1 MTDRSGGGDATPVTD
16 GGTGGSTGPP
26 GDGPPVV
33 VISGA
38 TGGVGRGIALA
49 CGSAG
54 WTVWVAARRAP
65 EGTAVAAEITDRGGE
80 GRYVACDV
88 TSASSV
94 VDALDQVVGA
104 SGHLD
109 GVVHNA
115 TSARSPVPGPFAELP
130 MAALQDH
137 VAVSVRGTYLLA
149 KAALPHL
156 QRTGGSLLALTS
168 EAGFEGKARLPAYA
182 AAKAAQ
188 RGVVRALA
196 REWGPLGVRVN
207 ALAPLASTPAMAA
220 AIAGDSTMAARVMG
234 RNPLGR
240 LGDPEHDIG
249 PVARFLL
256 SDDARFVTGA
266 TLMADGGSCP
276 VT

>member
-1 MTDRSGGGDATPVTD
+1 MSDAPL
-16 GGTGGSTGPP
+16 
-26 GDGPPVV
+26 VV
-33 VISGA
+33 VVTGA
-38 TGGVGRGIALA
+38 SGGVGRGIALA

-54 WTVWVAARRAP
+54 WTVWVAARRRP
-65 EGTAVAAEITDRGGE
+65 EGEAVAAEVTDRGGD
-80 GRYVACDV
+80 GRYVTCD
-88 TSASSV
+88 ASDPESV
-94 VDALDQVVGA
+94 AAALDQVIGT
-104 SGHLD
+104 SGRLD

-115 TSARSPVPGPFAELP
+115 TSGRSPIPTPFVELP
-130 MAALQDH
+130 MAELQDH

-149 KAALPHL
+149 VTALAHL
-156 QRTGGSLLALTS
+156 ERTGGSLLALTS

-182 AAKAAQ
+182 AVKAAQ
-188 RGVVRALA
+188 RGLVRSLA

-207 ALAPLASTPAMAA
+207 ALAPLAATPAMDAAFEADPAMAA
-220 AIAGDSTMAARVMG
+220 RVLG

-240 LGDPEHDIG
+240 LGDPEHDVG

-256 SDDARFVTGA
+256 SPDARFVTGA